1 MLTSDR
7 QGSSLS
13 DSVSLA
19 TLGDFGWTRAVLE
32 KVLSR

>member
-19 TLGDFGWTRAVLE
+19 ALGDCGWTRAVLKE
-32 KVLSR
+32 C